1 MRGYCAGTLPQTPAS
16 SQACG
21 KTPLTQPLA
30 CEFLPMPTY
39 LSNTQLETYRRD
51 GFLVLPEFA
60 SADAC
65 LKIRTQAMALAASLV
80 PPPQKATVF
89 TAAGGEGS
97 HVADDYFLGSGGD
110 IRCFFEKDAFDAAGQ
125 LRADAHL
132 CLNKLGHALHD
143 RDEHF
148 AAFSRTPELAALA
161 ADIGFL
167 DPRLLQSMYIFK
179 QPRIGGEV
187 SCHTDH
193 TFLWTEPRSC
203 VGFWFAID
211 DATTENGCMWALPGG
226 HRLPVKARSR
236 LSAERTR
243 AVIDVYDTEPY
254 PTTGLVSLEAKRG
267 TLVLLDGA
275 LPHLSGPN
283 HSAEPRHAYTI
294 HAIEGAARYLPDNW
308 LQREVVE
315 LRGFAPV

>member
-1 MRGYCAGTLPQTPAS
+1 
-16 SQACG
+16 
-21 KTPLTQPLA
+21 
-30 CEFLPMPTY
+30 
-39 LSNTQLETYRRD
+39 
-51 GFLVLPEFA
+51 
-60 SADAC
+60 
-65 LKIRTQAMALAASLV
+65 
-80 PPPQKATVF
+80 
-89 TAAGGEGS
+89 
-97 HVADDYFLGSGGD
+97 
-110 IRCFFEKDAFDAAGQ
+110 
-125 LRADAHL
+125 
-132 CLNKLGHALHD
+132 
-143 RDEHF
+143 
-148 AAFSRTPELAALA
+148 LAALA
-161 ADIGFL
+161 TDIGFL

-236 LSAERTR
+236 LNAERTR
-243 AVIDVYDTEPY
+243 AVMDVYDTEPY

-294 HAIEGAARYLPDNW
+294 HAIEGSARYLPDNW
-308 LQREVVE
+308 LQREVAE